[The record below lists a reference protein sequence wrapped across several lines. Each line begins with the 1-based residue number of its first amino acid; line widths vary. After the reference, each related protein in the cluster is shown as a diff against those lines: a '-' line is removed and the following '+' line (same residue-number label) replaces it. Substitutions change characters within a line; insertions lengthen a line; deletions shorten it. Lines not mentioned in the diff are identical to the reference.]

1 MLNPERKGSLVRKL
15 RMLAGVLVLAFVL
28 HTAGGALGEYRRAG
42 EGKCALWGVMY
53 KDALLLAKADGEMPE
68 DENEV
73 VFVWPLWNWLMRF
86 LGFQ

>member
-15 RMLAGVLVLAFVL
+15 RLIAGVLVLVFVL
-28 HTAGGALGEYRRAG
+28 HTACGALGEYRRAG
-42 EGKCALWGVMY
+42 EGNRTLWGVMY

-68 DENEV
+68 DETEV
-73 VFVWPLWNWLMRF
+73 VFIWPLWEWLMRF